1 MKYGRTALE
10 LLAIASITAGSGLLL
25 HLFFRQQ
32 VAPQTL
38 LLLGVLVVLLVWGV
52 QQVVVRQPPADLLRG
67 MARILGTKGTDRHPH
82 SAGVSSLTP
91 SPHQDRPMA
100 MTRYFAWLETKLQE
114 LVVREGLACGLVR
127 IKRGPLV
134 ITLQLRLINPT
145 QKDLQRLLKLGPALA
160 QLLQVETV
168 RIADTAQGVLVEVP
182 SPQPLTPNGALLARH
197 ARGMCVAVGTDVAA
211 RPLLVNL
218 EDHGALFWV
227 GPSRRGKTQS
237 MKASLYVL
245 IRANIGRVQF
255 LIIASPAK
263 VMKDWAVF
271 AAITGCLGIACTRE
285 DITAAMRWLVDEM
298 HRGRSYAQ
306 GLHTILVVD
315 DLPNILKA
323 APHISQSLADIA
335 SMGAGLGVHLL
346 VGTQGAGSKT
356 TSGGTEIENNVT
368 ARILYRPST
377 TRSGSQS
384 AGMGGLALH
393 QLSSAKGDALA
404 LIDGHATRIAT
415 AWILD
420 REIALLPQRD
430 GRPVPWE
437 RDKAP
442 DGQRPAQ
449 NNPFPPEQAGRT
461 TWNNLE
467 QGVEQPEAGQ
477 NNDRTSQNNLEQ
489 PRTRFTPGSFSHHDP
504 PRNGGAAPRLPEHV
518 LEQPSE
524 QGAEQPRGSDLEAQ
538 LRHLAA
544 LSIEE
549 LKATNLGFDATR
561 FPTPDEQRVIMT
573 AYELT
578 LSIRKTCFMVY
589 GHYNGKVRDY
599 VKPIVAGAEDGE
611 ETEASNPPAPA
622 DELPAAIDLTTAEG
636 KALYEHIKRQGLV
649 RWEEEG

>member
-25 HLFFRQQ
+25 HLCFRGQA
-32 VAPQTL
+32 APQTL
-38 LLLGVLVVLLVWGV
+38 LLLGVLMALLVWGV
-52 QQVVVRQPPADLLRG
+52 QQVVVRQPPANLLRG
-67 MARILGTKGTDRHPH
+67 MARMLGAKGTGRHPH
-82 SAGVSSLTP
+82 ATGVSSPAL
-91 SPHQDRPMA
+91 SPHQDRPME

-182 SPQPLTPNGALLARH
+182 SPQPLTPNGALLTRH

-237 MKASLYVL
+237 MKATLYAL
-245 IRANIGRVQF
+245 IRANVGSVQF

-271 AAITGCLGIACTRE
+271 AVIAGCLGIACTRE
-285 DITAAMRWLVDEM
+285 DITAAMRWLVAEM
-298 HRGRSYAQ
+298 HRGRSYSQ

-323 APHISQSLADIA
+323 VPHISQSLADIA

-384 AGMGGLALH
+384 AGMGGLTLH

-430 GRPVPWE
+430 ERPMPWE
-437 RDKAP
+437 RDTAT
-442 DGQRPAQ
+442 DGQRPGQ
-449 NNPFPPEQAGRT
+449 NNPSPPEQT
-461 TWNNLE
+461 DEL
-467 QGVEQPEAGQ
+467 
-477 NNDRTSQNNLEQ
+477 L
-489 PRTRFTPGSFSHHDP
+489 
-504 PRNGGAAPRLPEHV
+504 
-518 LEQPSE
+518 
-524 QGAEQPRGSDLEAQ
+524 AQ
-538 LRHLAA
+538 LQERDSMIAALQSKIDEQSQQLAA
-544 LSIEE
+544 LSSQ
-549 LKATNLGFDATR
+549 LQAAQASG
-561 FPTPDEQRVIMT
+561 QRAANV
-573 AYELT
+573 LP
-578 LSIRKTCFMVY
+578 LP
-589 GHYNGKVRDY
+589 HQNGRQ
-599 VKPIVAGAEDGE
+599 G
-611 ETEASNPPAPA
+611 
-622 DELPAAIDLTTAEG
+622 AAIAQMPVQNGTTTTSQDPQRLGNLRKLSNRCLPSCCTSSHHHTGA
-636 KALYEHIKRQGLV
+636 KALPPRSGNSSANKIYNSGSRKSAR
-649 RWEEEG
+649 